1 MYIYR
6 YIFARVRARERARVF
21 IAVVFFFSAV
31 LFFGPFWCQRGGAFC
46 HRSLVLVVALV
57 LAKHWWG
64 IVKERKTERER
75 EKGGRKEEWKETKV
89 RRRKNGWGERG

>member
-1 MYIYR
+1 
-6 YIFARVRARERARVF
+6 
-21 IAVVFFFSAV
+21 
-31 LFFGPFWCQRGGAFC
+31 
-46 HRSLVLVVALV
+46 VLVVALV